1 MAIENAAEL
10 VKLLADEFNRRGT
23 KPDEFA
29 KLTGI
34 SEERLELLRKGA
46 WNKLTLREIAII
58 SETLHVDLWRQ

>member
-10 VKLLADEFNRRGT
+10 VKLLADEFNRHGT

-29 KLTGI
+29 ELTGI
-34 SEERLELLRKGA
+34 SEERLDLLRKGA

-58 SETLHVDLWRQ
+58 SETLHVDLWRH